1 MGKGDFNVPIIKA
14 VGKAEAEQSLKL
26 EGTFED
32 VSMETTTMANV
43 EGTVFEEYPLLAAL
57 NNEANLYLN
66 ADGLRSTIKVLGNTR
81 FNQGDIKLLEMDL
94 DESLA
99 IEASLSRVYAVLKIT
114 SNNEANVMDFNTKG
128 KHIVQATMDLAPTSS
143 LTADIEI
150 DMSQPSSLGDLT
162 IFEKTIVEL
171 TAPKQKISAN
181 AKIVSPVYTTSL
193 TAELEGD
200 APVFK
205 VTFKSTATSVFVIL
219 DYDLDSAITVSFENA
234 DLSLTGKAVLTH
246 ADLTMD
252 VQHVLSHS
260 MSDSRLTLNMDIT
273 SPTFTDVSY
282 RYVASRDGISASVST
297 PSAGFL
303 GLQFQ
308 GRVPSQM
315 NARLYGRY
323 ASAPEDDV
331 DIFIIRASAKDGDKM
346 NLKVAFNMEA
356 PEIMVNGLKERLP
369 AIVSTLNDFGEKYQL
384 IGHATSLKSAIVNLL
399 EEAYTVTSQSP
410 DLSQVSILFRNTV
423 VQYQKIVQVFLDA
436 AVKFL
441 RETQFKLPGSDEMT
455 TLPVVLKK
463 LTGTIATVLEKAIQ
477 MMLVNA
483 ELTFNTM
490 VDMLS
495 NIQVTMPIGDVMSGA
510 QMIDRLRDTVKGY
523 LNQVVD
529 LVRHLESLDMILE
542 KLGETLKVIV
552 DKAQEFVDKSLKS
565 DILDAVAIYIN
576 AFYGNLVTVMK
587 KVMDQANNVVDMEN
601 LNGTI
606 DYLMEVVRSVVG
618 LLSNTVSEFIQK
630 APASFQ
636 EYVKVE
642 GGRLEIDLP
651 FYLRQ

>member
-1 MGKGDFNVPIIKA
+1 MG
-14 VGKAEAEQSLKL
+14 
-26 EGTFED
+26 
-32 VSMETTTMANV
+32 
-43 EGTVFEEYPLLAAL
+43 
-57 NNEANLYLN
+57 
-66 ADGLRSTIKVLGNTR
+66 
-81 FNQGDIKLLEMDL
+81 
-94 DESLA
+94 
-99 IEASLSRVYAVLKIT
+99 
-114 SNNEANVMDFNTKG
+114 TKG
-128 KHIVQATMDLAPTSS
+128 KHIVQATVDLAPTAS

-252 VQHVLSHS
+252 LQHLLSYS
-260 MSDSRLTLNMDIT
+260 LSDSRLTLNMDIT
-273 SPTFTDVSY
+273 SPTFTDASF
-282 RYVASRDGISASVST
+282 RYAVTDGISASVST
-297 PSAGFL
+297 PSAGFP

-346 NLKVAFNMEA
+346 NLNVAFNMEA
-356 PEIMVNGLKERLP
+356 PEIMINGLKERLP
-369 AIVSTLNDFGEKYQL
+369 ALVSTLNDFGEKYQL

-552 DKAQEFVDKSLKS
+552 DKAQEFVDSSLKS
-565 DILDAVAIYIN
+565 DTLDAIAIYIN
-576 AFYGNLVTVMK
+576 AFYGNLVTLLK
-587 KVMDQANNVVDMEN
+587 KVMDQANVMDMEY
-601 LNGTI
+601 LNGAI
-606 DYLMEVVRSVVG
+606 DYVMEVVRSAVA
-618 LLSNTVSEFIQK
+618 LLSNTVSEFMQK

-651 FYLRQ
+651 FYLRR